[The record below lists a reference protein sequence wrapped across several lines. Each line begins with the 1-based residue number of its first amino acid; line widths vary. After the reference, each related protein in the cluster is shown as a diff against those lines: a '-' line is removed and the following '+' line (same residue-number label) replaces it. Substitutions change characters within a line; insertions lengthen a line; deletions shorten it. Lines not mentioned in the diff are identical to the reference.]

1 MRKNKILMIV
11 ITVLSLEINAQQDWP
26 YSSGYIFFGSSLLDQ
41 SQSVNYSLLQHKANG
56 TTFLNSPESV
66 HLRIDN
72 GDKLVIANNGNVGI
86 GTSNPQHKL
95 DLNGG
100 VFSIGDGGN
109 GIPFKIWA
117 GSSGNNNHLR
127 IGSDIGHYGDAV
139 VELYQNYSG
148 GGEQNPGKLVVNGNL
163 GIGTNTPDSRLHIK
177 DGGQQIK
184 LGVGNNT
191 SGYSFSVGV
200 NDDGINFLNNS
211 NWRGFNY
218 ANNRDE
224 LLKITY
230 LGNVGIG
237 TSNPGSYRL
246 AVKGKIRAE
255 EIKVETGWA
264 DYVFKEDYDLPTLEE
279 VEKHIREKG
288 HLINIPSAKE
298 VEENGV
304 ELGKMNKLLLE
315 KIEEQMLYI
324 LKQEEKLKKQDKRIA
339 ELEEKLNQVINLIK
353 SPK

>member
-95 DLNGG
+95 VLNGG
-100 VFSIGDGGN
+100 AFSIGDGGS

-117 GSSGNNNHLR
+117 GGSGNTNHMR
-127 IGSDIGHYGDAV
+127 IGTDFGHYGDAV
-139 VELYQNYSG
+139 VELYQNYG
-148 GGEQNPGKLVVNGNL
+148 GGSEQNPGKLVVNGNL
-163 GIGTNTPDSRLHIK
+163 GIGT
-177 DGGQQIK
+177 
-184 LGVGNNT
+184 
-191 SGYSFSVGV
+191 
-200 NDDGINFLNNS
+200 
-211 NWRGFNY
+211 
-218 ANNRDE
+218 
-224 LLKITY
+224 
-230 LGNVGIG
+230 
-237 TSNPGSYRL
+237 SNPGTWKL

-264 DYVFKEDYDLPTLEE
+264 DYVFKEEYDLPTLEE
-279 VEKHIREKG
+279 VEKHIKEKG
-288 HLINIPSAKE
+288 HLINIPSAKD
-298 VEENGV
+298 VEENGIL
-304 ELGKMNKLLLE
+304 LGEMNKLLLE
-315 KIEEQMLYI
+315 KIEELTLYTLQQQQETQE
-324 LKQEEKLKKQDKRIA
+324 LKERLKV
-339 ELEEKLNQVINLIK
+339 LEVMVAKNNVKNK
-353 SPK
+353 F